1 MADVFTKAKRS
12 EVMASIRGKGN
23 RSTEWKLRARLI
35 SAGISGWRLHASEV
49 PGKPDFIFPNEK
61 IAIFLDGCFWHGC
74 KKCRSIPES
83 NRDFWKKKIG
93 GNKKRDREAD
103 RKLGKAGWLVLR
115 FWEHQIKREPSKC
128 MDAVFKALGKAK
140 VIHCIPDL

>member
-1 MADVFTKAKRS
+1 MADVFTREKRS

-35 SAGISGWRLHASEV
+35 SAGISGWRLHAAEV
-49 PGKPDFIFPNEK
+49 PGKPDFIFPKERV
-61 IAIFLDGCFWHGC
+61 AIFLDGCFWHGC

-93 GNKKRDREAD
+93 GNKKRDRETG
-103 RKLGKAGWLVLR
+103 RKLREAGWLVIR
-115 FWEHQIKREPSKC
+115 FWEHQIKRKPLKC
-128 MDAVFKALGKAK
+128 MDAVLDALEKGK
-140 VIHCIPDL
+140 VIHGSLDL